1 MSAAPRIR
9 VFCVDDHPLMREGI
23 ATVIR
28 NEPDMQLVAE
38 ASTGHDAIRRF
49 REHRPDV
56 TLMDVRMPDMGGI
69 DALLAIR
76 TEFANARVIMLTTFE
91 GDAEIKRALEA
102 GAQGYMLKS
111 MPRKQLVDVIRKVHG
126 GQKHIPNEV
135 AAQLMEH
142 LGAETLSK
150 REVEV
155 LQKVAAG
162 NRNSDIA
169 ALLFISEE
177 TVKGH
182 VKHIMEKLGASD
194 RTEAVAIGIRRGFIH
209 L

>member
-1 MSAAPRIR
+1 
-9 VFCVDDHPLMREGI
+9 MREGI
-23 ATVIR
+23 AAVIR

-38 ASTGHDAIRRF
+38 VSTGHDAIQGF

-56 TLMDVRMPDMGGI
+56 TLMDVQMPDMGGI
-69 DALLAIR
+69 DALLGIR
-76 TEFANARVIMLTTFE
+76 TEFAVARVIMLTTFE
-91 GDAEIKRALEA
+91 GDAEIQRALEA

-111 MPRKQLVDVIRKVHG
+111 MPRKQLVDMIRKVHAG
-126 GQKHIPNEV
+126 KKHIPLEV
-135 AAQLMEH
+135 AVQLMEH
-142 LGAETLSK
+142 LGDETLSK

-155 LQKVAAG
+155 LQKVAGG
-162 NRNSDIA
+162 NRNSEIA

-182 VKHIMEKLGASD
+182 IKHIMEKLGASD
-194 RTEAVAIGIRRGFIH
+194 RTEAVAIGIRRGIIH

>member
-1 MSAAPRIR
+1 MSTTPRIR

-23 ATVIR
+23 AAVIR
-28 NEPDMQLVAE
+28 NASDMQLVAE
-38 ASTGHDAIRRF
+38 ASTGHEAIQGF
-49 REHRPDV
+49 REHQPNV

-76 TEFANARVIMLTTFE
+76 TEFADARVIMLTTFE
-91 GDAEIKRALEA
+91 GDAEIQRALEA

>member
-1 MSAAPRIR
+1 MSTTPRIR

-23 ATVIR
+23 AAVIR
-28 NEPDMQLVAE
+28 NESDMQLVAE
-38 ASTGHDAIRRF
+38 ASTGHEAIQGF
-49 REHRPDV
+49 REHQPDV

-76 TEFANARVIMLTTFE
+76 TEFADARVIMLTTFE
-91 GDAEIKRALEA
+91 GDAEIQHALEA

-111 MPRKQLVDVIRKVHG
+111 MPRKQLVDMIRKVHAG
-126 GQKHIPNEV
+126 KKQIPPEV
-135 AAQLMEH
+135 AVKLIEH
-142 LGAETLSK
+142 IGDEMLSK

-155 LQKVAAG
+155 LQKVAGG

-182 VKHIMEKLGASD
+182 IKHIMEKLGASD
-194 RTEAVAIGIRRGFIH
+194 RTEAVAVGIRRGIIR

>member
-9 VFCVDDHPLMREGI
+9 VLCVDDHPLMREGI
-23 ATVIR
+23 AAVVG

-38 ASTGHDAIRRF
+38 ASTGHDAIQVF

-76 TEFANARVIMLTTFE
+76 TEFADARVIMLTTFE

-135 AAQLMEH
+135 AVQLMEH

>member
-1 MSAAPRIR
+1 MSTAPRIR
-9 VFCVDDHPLMREGI
+9 IFCVDDHPLMREGI

-28 NEPDMQLVAE
+28 NERDLELVAE
-38 ASTGHDAIRRF
+38 ASTGHEAIQGF
-49 REHRPDV
+49 REYRPDV

-69 DALLAIR
+69 DAMLAIR
-76 TEFANARVIMLTTFE
+76 TEFAGARVIMLTTFE
-91 GDAEIKRALEA
+91 GDAEIQRALEA

-111 MPRKQLVDVIRKVHG
+111 MPRKQLVDMIRKVHAG
-126 GQKHIPNEV
+126 KKHIPPEV
-135 AAQLMEH
+135 AVQLMEH
-142 LGAETLSK
+142 FGDERLSK

-155 LQKVAAG
+155 LQKVAGG

-182 VKHIMEKLGASD
+182 IKHIMEKLGASD
-194 RTEAVAIGIRRGFIH
+194 RTEAVAIGIRRGIIN

>member
-38 ASTGHDAIRRF
+38 ASTGHDAIQGF

>member
-38 ASTGHDAIRRF
+38 ASTGHEAIQGF

-91 GDAEIKRALEA
+91 GDAEIQRALEA

-111 MPRKQLVDVIRKVHG
+111 MPRKQLVDMVRKVHA
-126 GQKHIPNEV
+126 GQKQIPPEV

-182 VKHIMEKLGASD
+182 IKHLMEKLGASD
-194 RTEAVAIGIRRGFIH
+194 RTEAVAIGIRRGIIR

>member
-1 MSAAPRIR
+1 MSAPPPIRI
-9 VFCVDDHPLMREGI
+9 FCVDDHPLMREGI

-38 ASTGHDAIRRF
+38 ASTGHDAIRGF

-56 TLMDVRMPDMGGI
+56 TLMDIRMPDMGGI

-76 TEFANARVIMLTTFE
+76 TEFADARVIMLTTFE

-102 GAQGYMLKS
+102 GAQGYIFKN
-111 MPRKQLVDVIRKVHG
+111 MPRKQLVEVIRKVHA
-126 GQKHIPNEV
+126 GQKHIPIEV
-135 AAQLMEH
+135 AVQLMEH

-155 LQKVAAG
+155 LQKVAGG

-194 RTEAVAIGIRRGFIH
+194 RTEAVAIGIRRGIIH

>member
-1 MSAAPRIR
+1 
-9 VFCVDDHPLMREGI
+9 MREGI
-23 ATVIR
+23 ATVVK

-38 ASTGHDAIRRF
+38 ASTGLDAIRGF

-56 TLMDVRMPDMGGI
+56 TLMDIRMPDMGGI

-91 GDAEIKRALEA
+91 GDVEIKRALEA

-182 VKHIMEKLGASD
+182 VKHIMEKLDASD

>member
-1 MSAAPRIR
+1 
-9 VFCVDDHPLMREGI
+9 MREGI
-23 ATVIR
+23 AAVIR
-28 NEPDMQLVAE
+28 NESDMQLVAE
-38 ASTGHDAIRRF
+38 ASTGHEAIQGF
-49 REHRPDV
+49 REHQPDV

-76 TEFANARVIMLTTFE
+76 TEFADARVIMLTTFE
-91 GDAEIKRALEA
+91 GDAEIQHALEA

-111 MPRKQLVDVIRKVHG
+111 MPRKQLVDMIRKVHAG
-126 GQKHIPNEV
+126 KKQIPPEV
-135 AAQLMEH
+135 AVRLIEH
-142 LGAETLSK
+142 IGDEMLSK

-155 LQKVAAG
+155 LQNVAGG

-182 VKHIMEKLGASD
+182 IKHIMEKLGASD
-194 RTEAVAIGIRRGFIH
+194 RTEAVAVGIRRGIIR

>member
-1 MSAAPRIR
+1 
-9 VFCVDDHPLMREGI
+9 MREGI
-23 ATVIR
+23 AAVIR
-28 NEPDMQLVAE
+28 NESDMQLVAE
-38 ASTGHDAIRRF
+38 ASTGHEAIQGF
-49 REHRPDV
+49 REHQPDV

-76 TEFANARVIMLTTFE
+76 TEFADARVIMLTTFE
-91 GDAEIKRALEA
+91 GDAEIQRALEA

-111 MPRKQLVDVIRKVHG
+111 MPRKQLVDMIRKVHAG
-126 GQKHIPNEV
+126 KKQIPSEV
-135 AAQLMEH
+135 AAQLIEH
-142 LGAETLSK
+142 IGDETLSK

-155 LQKVAAG
+155 LQKVAGG

-182 VKHIMEKLGASD
+182 IKHIMEKLGASD
-194 RTEAVAIGIRRGFIH
+194 RTEAVAVGIRRGIIH

>member
-1 MSAAPRIR
+1 MSTIPRIR

-23 ATVIR
+23 AAVIR
-28 NEPDMQLVAE
+28 NASDMQLVAE
-38 ASTGHDAIRRF
+38 ASTGHEAIQGF
-49 REHRPDV
+49 REYQPDV

-69 DALLAIR
+69 DALRAIR

-91 GDAEIKRALEA
+91 GDAEIKCALEA
-102 GAQGYMLKS
+102 GARGYMLKS
-111 MPRKQLVDVIRKVHG
+111 VPRKQLVDVIRKVHG

-142 LGAETLSK
+142 LGAEPLSK

>member
-1 MSAAPRIR
+1 
-9 VFCVDDHPLMREGI
+9 MREGI

-38 ASTGHDAIRRF
+38 ASTGHDAIRGF
-49 REHRPDV
+49 REHLPDV

-102 GAQGYMLKS
+102 GAQGYMLKN
-111 MPRKQLVDVIRKVHG
+111 MPRKQLVDVIRKVHAG
-126 GQKHIPNEV
+126 RKHIPAEV
-135 AAQLMEH
+135 AVQLMEH

-155 LQKVAAG
+155 LEKVAGG

-169 ALLFISEE
+169 ALLFISED

-182 VKHIMEKLGASD
+182 IKHIMEKLGASD
-194 RTEAVAIGIRRGFIH
+194 RTEAVAIGIRRGIIR

>member
-1 MSAAPRIR
+1 
-9 VFCVDDHPLMREGI
+9 MREGI
-23 ATVIR
+23 AAVIR
-28 NEPDMQLVAE
+28 NESDMELVAE
-38 ASTGHDAIRRF
+38 ASTGHEAIQGF
-49 REHRPDV
+49 REHQPDV

-76 TEFANARVIMLTTFE
+76 TKFTDARVIMLTTFE
-91 GDAEIKRALEA
+91 GDAEIQRALEA

>member
-1 MSAAPRIR
+1 MSTAPRIR
-9 VFCVDDHPLMREGI
+9 VLCVDDHPLMREGI
-23 ATVIR
+23 AAVIR

-38 ASTGHDAIRRF
+38 ASTGHEAIQGF

-56 TLMDVRMPDMGGI
+56 TLMDVRMPDLGGI
-69 DALLAIR
+69 DAMIAIR
-76 TEFANARVIMLTTFE
+76 TEFADARVIMLTTFE
-91 GDAEIKRALEA
+91 GDAEIQRALEA

-111 MPRKQLVDVIRKVHG
+111 MPRKQLVDMIRKVHAG
-126 GQKHIPNEV
+126 KKHIPPEV
-135 AAQLMEH
+135 AVQLTEH
-142 LGAETLSK
+142 LGEEPLST

-155 LQKVAAG
+155 LQKVAGG

-194 RTEAVAIGIRRGFIH
+194 RTEAVTIGIRRGIIH

>member
-1 MSAAPRIR
+1 MSTTPRIR

-23 ATVIR
+23 AAVIR
-28 NEPDMQLVAE
+28 NESDMQLVAE
-38 ASTGHDAIRRF
+38 ASTRHEAIQGF
-49 REHRPDV
+49 REHQPDV

-69 DALLAIR
+69 DPLLAIR
-76 TEFANARVIMLTTFE
+76 TEFADARVIMLTTFE
-91 GDAEIKRALEA
+91 GDAEIQRALEA

-111 MPRKQLVDVIRKVHG
+111 MPRKQLVHMIRKVHAG
-126 GQKHIPNEV
+126 KKQNPPGVAGQLIEHI
-135 AAQLMEH
+135 
-142 LGAETLSK
+142 GDETLSK

-155 LQKVAAG
+155 LQKVAGG

-182 VKHIMEKLGASD
+182 IKHIMEKLGASD
-194 RTEAVAIGIRRGFIH
+194 RTEAVAVGIRRGIIR

>member
-1 MSAAPRIR
+1 MSTAPRIR

-23 ATVIR
+23 AAVIR
-28 NEPDMQLVAE
+28 NEADMQLVAE
-38 ASTGHDAIRRF
+38 ASTGHEAIQGF
-49 REHRPDV
+49 REHQPDV

-76 TEFANARVIMLTTFE
+76 TQFADARVIMLTTFE
-91 GDAEIKRALEA
+91 GDAEIQRALEA

-111 MPRKQLVDVIRKVHG
+111 MPRKQLVDMIRKVHAG
-126 GQKHIPNEV
+126 KRQIPPEV
-135 AAQLMEH
+135 AAHLIEH
-142 LGAETLSK
+142 IGDETLSK

-155 LQKVAAG
+155 LQKIAGG

-182 VKHIMEKLGASD
+182 IKHIMEKLGASD
-194 RTEAVAIGIRRGFIH
+194 RTEAVAVGVRRGIIH

>member
-1 MSAAPRIR
+1 MSTTPRIR

-23 ATVIR
+23 AAVIR
-28 NEPDMQLVAE
+28 NELDMQLVAE
-38 ASTGHDAIRRF
+38 ASTGHEAIQGF
-49 REHRPDV
+49 REHQPDV

-182 VKHIMEKLGASD
+182 VKHIMEKLDASD

>member
-1 MSAAPRIR
+1 
-9 VFCVDDHPLMREGI
+9 
-23 ATVIR
+23 
-28 NEPDMQLVAE
+28 
-38 ASTGHDAIRRF
+38 
-49 REHRPDV
+49 V

-76 TEFANARVIMLTTFE
+76 TEFADARVIMLTTFE
-91 GDAEIKRALEA
+91 GDAEIHRALEA

-111 MPRKQLVDVIRKVHG
+111 MPRKQLVDMIRKVHVG
-126 GQKHIPNEV
+126 KKHIPHEV
-135 AAQLMEH
+135 AVQLMEH
-142 LGAETLSK
+142 LGDETLSK

-155 LQKVAAG
+155 LQKIAGG

-182 VKHIMEKLGASD
+182 IKHIMEKLGASD
-194 RTEAVAIGIRRGFIH
+194 RTEAVAIGIRRGIIH

>member
-1 MSAAPRIR
+1 MSTTPRIR

-23 ATVIR
+23 AAVIR
-28 NEPDMQLVAE
+28 NEADMQLVAE
-38 ASTGHDAIRRF
+38 ASTGHEAIQGF
-49 REHRPDV
+49 REHQPDV

-102 GAQGYMLKS
+102 GARGYMLKS

-155 LQKVAAG
+155 LQKVAGG
-162 NRNSDIA
+162 NRNSEIA

-182 VKHIMEKLGASD
+182 IKHIMEKLGASD
-194 RTEAVAIGIRRGFIH
+194 RTEAVAVGIRRGIIH

>member
-38 ASTGHDAIRRF
+38 ASTGHDAIRGF
-49 REHRPDV
+49 REHLPDV

-111 MPRKQLVDVIRKVHG
+111 MPRKQLVDVIRKVHAG
-126 GQKHIPNEV
+126 KKHIPNEV

-155 LQKVAAG
+155 LQKVAGG

-182 VKHIMEKLGASD
+182 IKHIMEKLDASD
-194 RTEAVAIGIRRGFIH
+194 RTEAVAIGIRRGIIH
-209 L
+209 F

>member
-1 MSAAPRIR
+1 MSAPPRIR

-38 ASTGHDAIRRF
+38 ASTGHDAIRGF

-102 GAQGYMLKS
+102 GAQGYMLKN
-111 MPRKQLVDVIRKVHG
+111 MPRKQLVDMIRKVHA
-126 GQKHIPNEV
+126 GQKHIPIEV
-135 AAQLMEH
+135 AVQLIEH

-155 LQKVAAG
+155 LQKVAGG

-194 RTEAVAIGIRRGFIH
+194 RTEAVAIGIRRGIIH

>member
-1 MSAAPRIR
+1 MSTTPRIR

-23 ATVIR
+23 AAVIR
-28 NEPDMQLVAE
+28 NESDMQLVAE
-38 ASTGHDAIRRF
+38 ASTGHEAIQGF
-49 REHRPDV
+49 REHQPDV

-76 TEFANARVIMLTTFE
+76 TEFADARVIMLTTFE
-91 GDAEIKRALEA
+91 GDAEIQRALEA

-111 MPRKQLVDVIRKVHG
+111 MPRKQLVDMIRKVHAG
-126 GQKHIPNEV
+126 KKQIPLEV
-135 AAQLMEH
+135 AVQLMEH
-142 LGAETLSK
+142 IGDETLSK

-155 LQKVAAG
+155 LQKVAGG

-182 VKHIMEKLGASD
+182 IKHIMEKLGASD
-194 RTEAVAIGIRRGFIH
+194 RTEAVAVGIRRGIIH

>member
-1 MSAAPRIR
+1 MSTTPRIR

-23 ATVIR
+23 AAVIR
-28 NEPDMQLVAE
+28 NESDMQLVAE
-38 ASTGHDAIRRF
+38 ASTGHEAIQGF
-49 REHRPDV
+49 REHQPDV

-76 TEFANARVIMLTTFE
+76 TEFADARVIMLTTFE
-91 GDAEIKRALEA
+91 GDAEIQHALEA

-111 MPRKQLVDVIRKVHG
+111 MPRKQLVDMIRKVHAG
-126 GQKHIPNEV
+126 KKQIPPEV
-135 AAQLMEH
+135 AVRLIEH
-142 LGAETLSK
+142 IGDEMLSK

-155 LQKVAAG
+155 LQKVAGG

-182 VKHIMEKLGASD
+182 IKHIMEKLGASD
-194 RTEAVAIGIRRGFIH
+194 RTEAVAVGIRRGIIH